1 MKNILITGAS
11 GGIGKAVAE
20 QFIRQENRVYAHY
33 HSNHGAITALQ
44 EENPEASVI
53 PVKADLSC
61 SKGVEALINEVPE
74 VDTLILNAGNS
85 FNGLLTD
92 MSDREIDE
100 MIHLHLTSSIKLGRH
115 YTKNMVQSKS
125 GSIIVVSSVFGIS
138 GASCEVVYSSV
149 KGGLN
154 AFVKGLAKELGP
166 SGIRVNAVAPG
177 YISTAM
183 NASLIE
189 DDERALIEEIPLG
202 RPGKPVEVAS
212 LISFLNSNQAAY
224 ITGQVI
230 SIDGAWQ

>member
-20 QFIRQENRVYAHY
+20 QFLSKDHKIFAHY
-33 HSNHGAITALQ
+33 HSNMKSITALKHK
-44 EENPEASVI
+44 NPEASII

-61 SKGVEALINEVPE
+61 SNGIEALINEVPE

-92 MSDREIDE
+92 MTDQEIDE
-100 MIHLHLTSSIKLGRH
+100 MIHLHLTSSIKLARH
-115 YTKNMVQSKS
+115 YTKNMVQKKS

-183 NASLIE
+183 NASLME
-189 DDERALIEEIPLG
+189 EDERALLDEIPLG
-202 RPGKPVEVAS
+202 RPGKPHEVAS
-212 LISFLNSNQAAY
+212 LISFLDSDQAAY
-224 ITGQVI
+224 ITGQIITV
-230 SIDGAWQ
+230 DGAWQ

>member
-20 QFIRQENRVYAHY
+20 QFLSKDHKIYTHY
-33 HSNHGAITALQ
+33 HSNMKSITALKH
-44 EENPEASVI
+44 EYPEASII

-61 SKGVEALINEVPE
+61 SNGVEALINEVSE

-92 MSDREIDE
+92 MTDQEIDE
-100 MIHLHLTSSIKLGRH
+100 MIHLHLTSSIKLARH
-115 YTKNMVQSKS
+115 YTKSMVQKKS
-125 GSIIVVSSVFGIS
+125 GSIIVVSSVFGIF

-154 AFVKGLAKELGP
+154 SFVKGLAKELGP

-177 YISTAM
+177 YISTEM
-183 NASLIE
+183 NASLME
-189 DDERALIEEIPLG
+189 EDERVILDEIPLG
-202 RPGKPVEVAS
+202 RPGKPHEVAS
-212 LISFLNSNQAAY
+212 LISFLDSDQAAY
-224 ITGQVI
+224 ITGQIITV
-230 SIDGAWQ
+230 DGAWQ

>member
-20 QFIRQENRVYAHY
+20 QFLSKGHKIFAHY
-33 HSNHGAITALQ
+33 HSNMNSITALKH
-44 EENPEASVI
+44 ENPEASII

-61 SKGVEALINEVPE
+61 SNGVEALINEVSE

-92 MSDREIDE
+92 MTDQEIDE
-100 MIHLHLTSSIKLGRH
+100 MIHLHLTSSIKLARH
-115 YTKNMVQSKS
+115 YTKTMVQKKS

-183 NASLIE
+183 NASLME
-189 DDERALIEEIPLG
+189 EDERALLDEIPLG
-202 RPGKPVEVAS
+202 RPGKPHEVAS
-212 LISFLNSNQAAY
+212 LISFLDSDQAAY
-224 ITGQVI
+224 ITGQIITV
-230 SIDGAWQ
+230 DGAWQ